1 MFSVEEFSRKIFNL
15 DIGNG
20 TKGMLSIT
28 GTTGRQ
34 EHKTKIIF
42 DQRKWS
48 AVRGSKSREPSS

>member
-15 DIGNG
+15 DIGCG

-34 EHKTKIIF
+34 EYKTKITF
-42 DQRKWS
+42 DQRKWN